1 MITVAD
7 LRIGVGNLAENLSLK
22 LFQLLRGRMD
32 DGGPMNYW
40 YRRTM
45 RQTVIEY
52 DFRGIL

>member
-22 LFQLLRGRMD
+22 LFQLLRGHMD